1 MPKVGMPEIRKPQL
15 IEAAI
20 KAIDKYG
27 FAGAT
32 VSLIAKKAGVSPAI
46 INHYFGGK
54 DGLYEATM
62 RSLIR
67 EFFEVLSKEVT
78 KTKNKSAKSKVMA
91 IVTASFSQ
99 SQTHP
104 QVVKT
109 WMGFWASAMHTP
121 SLYRLQNVYS
131 KRLQSALVCVLK
143 EEFEREKA
151 RRIALTVAALIDGM
165 WLRGSLAGGIDKQE
179 SAEQI
184 QAYLELV
191 FQDLVF
197 SGLSVSKLNA
207 SESDL
212 NT

>member
-32 VSLIAKKAGVSPAI
+32 VSVIGKKAGVSPAI

-62 RSLIR
+62 KSLIR
-67 EFFEVLSKEVT
+67 EFFDGLSVEIT
-78 KTKNKSAKSKVMA
+78 KTKNKSAKHKVMA
-91 IVTASFSQ
+91 IVKASFSQ

-104 QVVKT
+104 QVVKA

-131 KRLQSALVCVLK
+131 KRLNTSLVCVLK
-143 EEFEREKA
+143 EEFELQEA
-151 RRIALTVAALIDGM
+151 RNIALTVAALIDGM
-165 WLRGSLAGGIDKQE
+165 WLRGSLAGGIDKKE
-179 SAEQI
+179 ASEQI
-184 QAYLELV
+184 QNYL
-191 FQDLVF
+191 DLVF
-197 SGLSVSKLNA
+197 RSHH
-207 SESDL
+207 
-212 NT
+212 

>member
-32 VSLIAKKAGVSPAI
+32 VSVIGKKAGVSPAI

-62 RSLIR
+62 KSLIR
-67 EFFEVLSKEVT
+67 EFFDVLSIEIT
-78 KTKNKSAKSKVMA
+78 KTKNNSAKHKVMA
-91 IVTASFSQ
+91 IVKASFSQ

-131 KRLQSALVCVLK
+131 KRLNTSLVCVLK
-143 EEFEREKA
+143 EEFELQEA
-151 RRIALTVAALIDGM
+151 RNIALTVAALIDGM
-165 WLRGSLAGGIDKQE
+165 WLRGSLAGGIDKE
-179 SAEQI
+179 EASKQI
-184 QAYLELV
+184 QNYL
-191 FQDLVF
+191 DLVF
-197 SGLSVSKLNA
+197 
-207 SESDL
+207 ESHH
-212 NT
+212 

>member
-32 VSLIAKKAGVSPAI
+32 VSVIGKKAGVSPAI

-54 DGLYEATM
+54 DGLYEETM

-67 EFFEVLSKEVT
+67 EFFEVLSKEVQ
-78 KTKNKSAKSKVMA
+78 KTQNKSAKYKVMA
-91 IVTASFSQ
+91 IVKASFSQ

-109 WMGFWASAMHTP
+109 WIGFWASAMHKP

-131 KRLQSALVCVLK
+131 KRLKTSLVCVLK
-143 EEFEREKA
+143 EEFEVKKA
-151 RRIALTVAALIDGM
+151 RNIALTVAALIDGM
-165 WLRGSLAGGIDKQE
+165 WLRGSLAGGINKKE
-179 SAEQI
+179 CAAQI
-184 QAYLELV
+184 QDYLDLV
-191 FQDLVF
+191 FQDQ
-197 SGLSVSKLNA
+197 A
-207 SESDL
+207 
-212 NT
+212 

>member
-32 VSLIAKKAGVSPAI
+32 VSVIGKKAGVSPAI

-62 RSLIR
+62 KSLIR
-67 EFFEVLSKEVT
+67 EFFEILSKEVT
-78 KTKNKSAKSKVMA
+78 KTKNKSAKHRVMA
-91 IVTASFSQ
+91 IVKASFSQ

-104 QVVKT
+104 QVVKA
-109 WMGFWASAMHTP
+109 WMGFWASAMHKP

-131 KRLQSALVCVLK
+131 KRLKTSLVCVLK
-143 EEFEREKA
+143 EEFEIEKA
-151 RRIALTVAALIDGM
+151 RSTAFTVAALIDGM
-165 WLRGSLAGGIDKQE
+165 WLRGSLAGGIDKIE
-179 SAEQI
+179 SAELI
-184 QAYLELV
+184 QNYLDLV
-191 FQDLVF
+191 FQDH
-197 SGLSVSKLNA
+197 
-207 SESDL
+207 
-212 NT
+212 T

>member
-32 VSLIAKKAGVSPAI
+32 VSVIGKKAGVSPAI

-62 RSLIR
+62 KSLIR
-67 EFFEVLSKEVT
+67 EFFDVLSKEII
-78 KTKNKSAKSKVMA
+78 KTKNKSAKHKVMA
-91 IVTASFSQ
+91 IVKASFSQ

-131 KRLQSALVCVLK
+131 KRLNTSLVCVLK
-143 EEFEREKA
+143 EEFELEEA
-151 RRIALTVAALIDGM
+151 RNIALTVAALIDGM
-165 WLRGSLAGGIDKQE
+165 WLRGSLAGGINKE
-179 SAEQI
+179 VAAAQI
-184 QAYLELV
+184 QNYL
-191 FQDLVF
+191 DLVF
-197 SGLSVSKLNA
+197 K
-207 SESDL
+207 DHH
-212 NT
+212 

>member
-32 VSLIAKKAGVSPAI
+32 VSVIGKKAGVSPAI

-62 RSLIR
+62 KSLIR
-67 EFFEVLSKEVT
+67 EFFEILSKEVI
-78 KTKNKSAKSKVMA
+78 KTKNKSAKHRVMA
-91 IVTASFSQ
+91 IVNASFSQ

-109 WMGFWASAMHTP
+109 WMGFWASAMHKP
-121 SLYRLQNVYS
+121 ALYRLQNVYS
-131 KRLQSALVCVLK
+131 KRLKTSLVCVLK
-143 EEFEREKA
+143 EEFEIGKA
-151 RRIALTVAALIDGM
+151 RSTAFTVAALIDGM
-165 WLRGSLAGGIDKQE
+165 WLRGSLAGGIDKIE
-179 SAEQI
+179 SAELI
-184 QAYLELV
+184 QNYLDLV
-191 FQDLVF
+191 FQDH
-197 SGLSVSKLNA
+197 
-207 SESDL
+207 
-212 NT
+212 T

>member
-32 VSLIAKKAGVSPAI
+32 VSVIGKKAGVSPAI

-62 RSLIR
+62 KSLIR
-67 EFFEVLSKEVT
+67 EFFDVLSKEII
-78 KTKNKSAKSKVMA
+78 KTKNKSAKHKVMA
-91 IVTASFSQ
+91 IVKASFSQ

-131 KRLQSALVCVLK
+131 KRLNTSLVCVLK
-143 EEFEREKA
+143 EEFELEEA
-151 RRIALTVAALIDGM
+151 RNIALTVAALIDGM
-165 WLRGSLAGGIDKQE
+165 WLRGSLAGGINKE
-179 SAEQI
+179 AAAAQI
-184 QAYLELV
+184 QNYL
-191 FQDLVF
+191 DLVF
-197 SGLSVSKLNA
+197 K
-207 SESDL
+207 DHH
-212 NT
+212 

>member
-32 VSLIAKKAGVSPAI
+32 VSVIGKKAGVSPAI

-62 RSLIR
+62 KSLIR
-67 EFFEVLSKEVT
+67 EFFDILSKEIIR
-78 KTKNKSAKSKVMA
+78 TKNKSAKHKVMA
-91 IVTASFSQ
+91 IVKASFSQ

-131 KRLQSALVCVLK
+131 KRLNTSLVCVLK
-143 EEFEREKA
+143 EEFELEEA
-151 RRIALTVAALIDGM
+151 RNIALTVAALIDGM
-165 WLRGSLAGGIDKQE
+165 WLRGSLAGGINKE
-179 SAEQI
+179 AAAAQI
-184 QAYLELV
+184 QNYL
-191 FQDLVF
+191 DLVF
-197 SGLSVSKLNA
+197 K
-207 SESDL
+207 DHH
-212 NT
+212 

>member
-32 VSLIAKKAGVSPAI
+32 VSVIGKKAGVSPAI

-62 RSLIR
+62 KSLIR
-67 EFFEVLSKEVT
+67 EFFEILSKEVI
-78 KTKNKSAKSKVMA
+78 KTKNKSAKHRVMA
-91 IVTASFSQ
+91 IVNASFSQ

-109 WMGFWASAMHTP
+109 WMGFWASAMHKP
-121 SLYRLQNVYS
+121 ALYRLQNVYS
-131 KRLQSALVCVLK
+131 KRLKTSLVCVLK
-143 EEFEREKA
+143 EEFEIEKA
-151 RRIALTVAALIDGM
+151 RSTAFTVAALIDGM
-165 WLRGSLAGGIDKQE
+165 WLRGSLAGGIDKIE
-179 SAEQI
+179 SAELI
-184 QAYLELV
+184 QNYLDLV
-191 FQDLVF
+191 FQDH
-197 SGLSVSKLNA
+197 
-207 SESDL
+207 
-212 NT
+212 T

>member
-20 KAIDKYG
+20 KAIDKHG

-32 VSLIAKKAGVSPAI
+32 VSVIGKKAGVSPAI

-62 RSLIR
+62 KSLIR
-67 EFFEVLSKEVT
+67 EFFDGLSVEIT
-78 KTKNKSAKSKVMA
+78 KTKNKSAKHKVMA
-91 IVTASFSQ
+91 IVKASFSQ

-104 QVVKT
+104 QVVKA

-131 KRLQSALVCVLK
+131 KRLNTSLVCVLK
-143 EEFEREKA
+143 EEFDLQEA
-151 RRIALTVAALIDGM
+151 RNIALTVAALIDGM
-165 WLRGSLAGGIDKQE
+165 WLRGSLAGGINKKQA
-179 SAEQI
+179 SEQI
-184 QAYLELV
+184 QNYL
-191 FQDLVF
+191 DLVF
-197 SGLSVSKLNA
+197 KSHH
-207 SESDL
+207 
-212 NT
+212 

>member
-20 KAIDKYG
+20 KAIDKHG

-32 VSLIAKKAGVSPAI
+32 VSVIGKKAGVSPAI

-54 DGLYEATM
+54 EGLYEATM

-67 EFFEVLSKEVT
+67 EFFECLSQEVT
-78 KTKNKSAKSKVMA
+78 KAKNKSVKHEVMA
-91 IVTASFSQ
+91 IVKASFSQ

-104 QVVKT
+104 QVVKA

-121 SLYRLQNVYS
+121 SLYRLQNIYS
-131 KRLQSALVCVLK
+131 NRLQTSLVCVLK
-143 EEFEREKA
+143 EEFEITKA

-165 WLRGSLAGGIDKQE
+165 WLRGSLAGGINKQE
-179 SAEQI
+179 AAGQI
-184 QAYLELV
+184 QDYLDLV
-191 FQDLVF
+191 FQDH
-197 SGLSVSKLNA
+197 
-207 SESDL
+207 
-212 NT
+212 T

>member
-32 VSLIAKKAGVSPAI
+32 VSVIGKKAGVSPAI

-62 RSLIR
+62 KSLIR
-67 EFFEVLSKEVT
+67 EFFEILSKEVI
-78 KTKNKSAKSKVMA
+78 KTKKKSAKHRVMA
-91 IVTASFSQ
+91 IVKASFSQ

-104 QVVKT
+104 QVVKA
-109 WMGFWASAMHTP
+109 WMGFWASAMHKP

-131 KRLQSALVCVLK
+131 KRLKTSLVCVLK
-143 EEFEREKA
+143 EEFEIEKA
-151 RRIALTVAALIDGM
+151 RSTAFTVAALIDGM
-165 WLRGSLAGGIDKQE
+165 WLRGSLAGGIDKIE
-179 SAEQI
+179 SAELI
-184 QAYLELV
+184 QNYLDLV
-191 FQDLVF
+191 FQDH
-197 SGLSVSKLNA
+197 
-207 SESDL
+207 
-212 NT
+212 T